1 MALLLTSLLCF
12 SSQVLYLVT
21 AITLYLISR
30 AYRDVWLLRHHYLAT
45 RSQGMQPQEYTLL
58 LTDIP
63 GVDGS
68 EPREATAELLP
79 SKHM

>member
-1 MALLLTSLLCF
+1 MALTSLLRF

-21 AITLYLISR
+21 ATTLYLISR

-63 GVDGS
+63 GEDRS
-68 EPREATAELLP
+68 EQREASAELLP
-79 SKHM
+79 SKHV